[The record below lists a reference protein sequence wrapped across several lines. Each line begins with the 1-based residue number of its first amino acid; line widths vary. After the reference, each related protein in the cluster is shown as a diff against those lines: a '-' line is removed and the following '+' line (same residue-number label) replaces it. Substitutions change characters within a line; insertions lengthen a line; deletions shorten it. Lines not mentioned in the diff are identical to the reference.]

1 MKYYFQAALLL
12 FTTTTFAQKYTAKTV
27 FELLNIDSVGCEF
40 THANGYLI
48 EAKTDESV
56 GYGLERKTILI
67 NDISEYEGRIA
78 MHFKNNKNT
87 KTPFT
92 KVGELYEEGYG
103 KVSIMRRGNHYK
115 LVDVKGRV
123 LLSDT
128 FYYLDRYDL
137 KGFNA
142 YKKGRKSFYYNYKG
156 KLIFNQQFDYVQTE
170 LNGYYVIA
178 NNGKY
183 GVADKSGKLLLPA
196 IYSSASVFK
205 TNGKLFFSVNEGN
218 LYYIMEQ
225 GKNEKLFPGSY
236 SNGPYVV
243 KDRYWLIDG
252 SLFDMQS
259 RKKLFCNIHQNIR
272 VFDKEKGLF
281 YILDN
286 STRVSTV
293 FDADGKIAFS
303 EAIIWEGDVNNN
315 TGIYRTVMYD
325 TAGKNKTPVKKNRY
339 GLLNKNRLTWQVPP
353 VFTDLKNIDG
363 SLVVFADDK
372 GKYGLMDTLG
382 KEIIAAGKFRNFQN
396 SGVPGLILCIGDSV
410 CLFMLNSCQGLFR

>member
-1 MKYYFQAALLL
+1 M
-12 FTTTTFAQKYTAKTV
+12 
-27 FELLNIDSVGCEF
+27 
-40 THANGYLI
+40 
-48 EAKTDESV
+48 
-56 GYGLERKTILI
+56 
-67 NDISEYEGRIA
+67 
-78 MHFKNNKNT
+78 
-87 KTPFT
+87 
-92 KVGELYEEGYG
+92 
-103 KVSIMRRGNHYK
+103 
-115 LVDVKGRV
+115 
-123 LLSDT
+123 
-128 FYYLDRYDL
+128 
-137 KGFNA
+137 
-142 YKKGRKSFYYNYKG
+142 
-156 KLIFNQQFDYVQTE
+156 QTE

-325 TAGKNKTPVKKNRY
+325 TAGKNKTPVNPGFFIVIFFLHFCIY
-339 GLLNKNRLTWQVPP
+339 YM
-353 VFTDLKNIDG
+353 NIPKG
-363 SLVVFADDK
+363 SYTKV
-372 GKYGLMDTLG
+372 
-382 KEIIAAGKFRNFQN
+382 
-396 SGVPGLILCIGDSV
+396 
-410 CLFMLNSCQGLFR
+410 